1 MHIPTLYGSKI
12 SCQKKSS
19 NEIHARYMCSY
30 AMEGRRGKNVMLLTL
45 ARNNMLLSSTRCAA
59 FHVVLFCIL
68 LLFASLVHNTT
79 IMILWWHSSRR
90 MWPCAACHCRN
101 LLLPISYWN
110 GSFYFYHSTT
120 IAKYLCQISGYMLGQ
135 QRDICRRRWAPG
147 CVLAEEQPEPPRND
161 ADTYERL
168 PLSFEWCQMRLANN
182 TRRK

>member
-30 AMEGRRGKNVMLLTL
+30 AREGRRGKNVMLLTL

-59 FHVVLFCIL
+59 FHLVLFCIL

-135 QRDICRRRWAPG
+135 QRDICRRRSGLRAVCWLKSSPNRLGTTRTRMRDFQCFVAAG
-147 CVLAEEQPEPPRND
+147 
-161 ADTYERL
+161 TYAL
-168 PLSFEWCQMRLANN
+168 TYN
-182 TRRK
+182 